1 MRLSLVNGHFIH
13 IVVPGDSANFR
24 SGGSAVVP
32 WPSRRAYGRL
42 REESG
47 VKWDGRLVF
56 GAANA
61 ELAPAGIRA
70 SAFDDKLSCQVGS
83 RSSMTLAALVLI
95 APLATQIPVQ
105 LIRFTAGAI
114 ASVIRRCVS
123 KLV

>member
-1 MRLSLVNGHFIH
+1 
-13 IVVPGDSANFR
+13 
-24 SGGSAVVP
+24 
-32 WPSRRAYGRL
+32 
-42 REESG
+42 

-61 ELAPAGIRA
+61 ELATAGIHA

-105 LIRFTAGAI
+105 LIQFTVGPDNVCRPEVREQARVG
-114 ASVIRRCVS
+114 ASVNEFSTDNADIIRLTNRVGSHRGCS
-123 KLV
+123 Q